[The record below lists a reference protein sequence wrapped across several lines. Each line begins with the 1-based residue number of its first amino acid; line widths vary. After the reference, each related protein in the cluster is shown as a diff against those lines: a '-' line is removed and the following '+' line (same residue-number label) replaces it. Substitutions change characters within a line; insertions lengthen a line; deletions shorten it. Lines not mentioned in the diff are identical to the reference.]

1 MLPTTDNPLTE
12 PEYPRAPNEY
22 RKRILGVVPPPSSSA
37 DVEDEAS
44 STLLLLRRPLS

>member
-1 MLPTTDNPLTE
+1 MLPTTDNPLTA

-22 RKRILGVVPPPSSSA
+22 RKRILGVPPPSSSA
-37 DVEDEAS
+37 DVADEAS